1 MEKRSYST
9 NGRQKSDHR
18 AILNSVDKALT
29 AQLKALQAETDKQ
42 KEQLR
47 VLRQELKDYK
57 TSKFRKRIVKEE
69 LMGEGSSNDRSGYR
83 LTDIQVELMLNKNLY
98 IGPVHRWSV
107 TDVVRGVIFYQ
118 KLAGSIQGGP
128 ADERAVG
135 ALYNKL
141 THIPNVLLP
150 LPNIRFL
157 KDWLKK
163 FRCNPGIQHA
173 SLQILNQKIQAEPA
187 GSLARTAVIVLDEI
201 DICQNEYIKGF
212 KDGKSNLNQNGKRR
226 EQVFIQSVMVRGLCS
241 QEDWRFPLFVDFDRK
256 ALNHDLL
263 VQLIEAAEDEAG
275 VEVLAVLFDVEKDA
289 DLIADLGLTEE
300 RTWFQNPKDT
310 SRNVYCFTDMRS
322 VIAMQTDALL
332 NEGILKFGIV
342 LTQELLQEGRVYTI
356 QRF

>member
-1 MEKRSYST
+1 MERRSLPS
-9 NGRQKSDHR
+9 NGRQKYSGDHR

-29 AQLKALQAETDKQ
+29 AQLKSLQAETEKQ

-57 TSKFRKRIVKEE
+57 SSKFRKRIVKEE
-69 LMGEGSSNDRSGYR
+69 LMGEGSANDRSGYR

-107 TDVVRGVIFYQ
+107 TDVVRGITFYQ

-128 ADERAVG
+128 ADERTVG

-163 FRCNPGIQHA
+163 FRCNPGIQHS
-173 SLQILNQKIQAEPA
+173 SLQILNQKIQSEQP

-201 DICQNEYIKGF
+201 DICQNNYVKGSR
-212 KDGKSNLNQNGKRR
+212 DSRSMSNQNERHK
-226 EQVFIQSVMVRGLCS
+226 EQVFIQNVMVRGLCS
-241 QEDWRFPLFVDFDRK
+241 QEDWKFPLFVDFDRR

-275 VEVLAVLFDVEKDA
+275 LEVLAVLFDVEKDA

-300 RTWFQNPKDT
+300 KTWFPNPKDA
-310 SRNVYCFTDMRS
+310 SRNVYCFSDMKS
-322 VIAMQTDALL
+322 IVAMQTEALL
-332 NEGILKFGIV
+332 NEGN
-342 LTQELLQEGRVYTI
+342 
-356 QRF
+356 

>member
-1 MEKRSYST
+1 MERRSLPS
-9 NGRQKSDHR
+9 NGRQKYSGDHR

-42 KEQLR
+42 KEQIR
-47 VLRQELKDYK
+47 ELRQELKDYK
-57 TSKFRKRIVKEE
+57 SSKFRKRIVKEE
-69 LMGEGSSNDRSGYR
+69 LMGEGSVNDRSGYR

-107 TDVVRGVIFYQ
+107 TDVVRGIIFYQ

-150 LPNIRFL
+150 LPNTRFL

-163 FRCNPGIQHA
+163 FRCNPGIQHS
-173 SLQILNQKIQAEPA
+173 SLQLLNQKIQAEPP
-187 GSLARTAVIVLDEI
+187 GSLARTAVIILDEI
-201 DICQNEYIKGF
+201 DICQHDYIKGS
-212 KDGKSNLNQNGKRR
+212 KDTKNQNGKSK
-226 EQVFIQSVMVRGLCS
+226 EQVFIQNIMVRGLCS
-241 QEDWRFPLFVDFDRK
+241 QEDWKFPLFVDFDRK

-263 VQLIEAAEDEAG
+263 IQLIEAAEDEGG
-275 VEVLAVLFDVEKDA
+275 VEVLAILFDVEKDS

-300 RTWFQNPKDT
+300 RTWFPNPKDV
-310 SRNVYCFTDMRS
+310 SRNVYCFSDIRS
-322 VIAMQTDALL
+322 IVAMQAEALL
-332 NEGILKFGIV
+332 NEGN
-342 LTQELLQEGRVYTI
+342 
-356 QRF
+356 